1 MSRLAYSTAIAA
13 LVLCACNEE
22 KPTETPA
29 KADTSAAADTS
40 PGADNSGAPAATAP
54 SAETVDGTLLEVGAA
69 APAIDA
75 TAHDGEKVSLEK
87 LKGKPVIVYFYP
99 KDDTPGCTIEAQQIR
114 DSYEDLSKTGAV
126 VLGVSS
132 DSNTSHSEFAKKY
145 SLPFKLL
152 PDSDHAIAKAFGV
165 SLRGGKAARVTFLID
180 KQGKIAKV
188 FPKVN
193 PDGHAKEL
201 LEALK
206 ALPEAAA
213 TP

>member
-1 MSRLAYSTAIAA
+1 MTSVMSRTAFAA
-13 LVLCACNEE
+13 LCSLGLLAACNEE
-22 KPTETPA
+22 KPTEAPTKANASAPTAVGEAPPPA
-29 KADTSAAADTS
+29 TAAQTADAEEGLLSV
-40 PGADNSGAPAATAP
+40 GAPAP
-54 SAETVDGTLLEVGAA
+54 SVE
-69 APAIDA
+69 A
-75 TAHDGEKVSLEK
+75 TAHSGDKVSLEK
-87 LKGKPVIVYFYP
+87 LKGKPVVVYFYP

-132 DSNTSHSEFAKKY
+132 DSNESHSAFAKKY
-145 SLPFKLL
+145 SLPFQLL
-152 PDSDHAIAKAFGV
+152 PDSDNAIAKAFGV
-165 SLRGGKAARVTFLID
+165 PLRGGKASRVTFLID

-206 ALPEAAA
+206 ALPE
-213 TP
+213 

>member
-1 MSRLAYSTAIAA
+1 MSRTAFAAFLALGLLA
-13 LVLCACNEE
+13 ACNEE
-22 KPTETPA
+22 KPREAPTKANASAATETGEAPPPA
-29 KADTSAAADTS
+29 SAAQTNAAE
-40 PGADNSGAPAATAP
+40 GLLAVGAPAP
-54 SAETVDGTLLEVGAA
+54 PVE
-69 APAIDA
+69 A
-75 TAHDGEKVSLEK
+75 TAHSGDKVSLEK

-132 DSNTSHSEFAKKY
+132 DSNESHSEFAKKY
-145 SLPFKLL
+145 SLPFQLL
-152 PDSDHAIAKAFGV
+152 PDSDNAIAKAFGV
-165 SLRGGKAARVTFLID
+165 PVRGGKASRVTFLID
-180 KQGKIAKV
+180 KHGKIAKV

-206 ALPEAAA
+206 ALPE
-213 TP
+213 

>member
-1 MSRLAYSTAIAA
+1 MSDHPVLASLVA
-13 LVLCACNEE
+13 LLLLSACNETQTTAA
-22 KPTETPA
+22 PTRTA
-29 KADTSAAADTS
+29 TS
-40 PGADNSGAPAATAP
+40 PTGSAGSPDTQPAQSGATKNRVEGELLAVGAD
-54 SAETVDGTLLEVGAA
+54 

-132 DSNTSHSEFAKKY
+132 DGNDSHSEFAKKY

-152 PDSDHAIAKAFGV
+152 PDEDHRIANAFGV
-165 SLRGGKAARVTFLID
+165 SLRGGMAARVTFLID

-188 FPKVN
+188 FPQVN

-206 ALPEAAA
+206 ALPE
-213 TP
+213 

>member
-1 MSRLAYSTAIAA
+1 MSRLVYTASLAA
-13 LVLCACNEE
+13 LLLCACNEE

-29 KADTSAAADTS
+29 KADTSAADTAS
-40 PGADNSGAPAATAP
+40 AAPAPAP
-54 SAETVDGTLLEVGAA
+54 TSASPDNVDGELLEVGAN
-69 APAIDA
+69 APAIEA

-152 PDSDHAIAKAFGV
+152 PDLDHAIAKAFGV

-180 KQGKIAKV
+180 KHGKIAKV
-188 FPKVN
+188 FPKVD

-206 ALPEAAA
+206 ALPE
-213 TP
+213 TPSAP